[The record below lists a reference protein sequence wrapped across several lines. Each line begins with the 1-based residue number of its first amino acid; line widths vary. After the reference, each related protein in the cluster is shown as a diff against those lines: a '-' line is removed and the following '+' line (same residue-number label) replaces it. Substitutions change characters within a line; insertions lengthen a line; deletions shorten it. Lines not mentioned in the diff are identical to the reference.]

1 MRDNPANHNRADD
14 RTGPACIA
22 SSLRFCGFCNSL
34 TDLWWYCGSREHG
47 RFWGSWGHM
56 YSNEEATNIASSIHR
71 ETIFIY
77 PVMNSLKSCD
87 QYNSLM
93 ERLVSHVR
101 QASCLIYW
109 TV

>member
-1 MRDNPANHNRADD
+1 
-14 RTGPACIA
+14 
-22 SSLRFCGFCNSL
+22 
-34 TDLWWYCGSREHG
+34 
-47 RFWGSWGHM
+47 M
-56 YSNEEATNIASSIHR
+56 YSNEETTDIVSSIRR

-77 PVMNSLKSCD
+77 PVMNSLKSCN

-109 TV
+109 TL

>member
-1 MRDNPANHNRADD
+1 
-14 RTGPACIA
+14 
-22 SSLRFCGFCNSL
+22 
-34 TDLWWYCGSREHG
+34 
-47 RFWGSWGHM
+47 M
-56 YSNEEATNIASSIHR
+56 YSNEEATNIVSSIRR

-77 PVMNSLKSCD
+77 PVMNSLKSCN

-109 TV
+109 TL